1 MNSRVDWSKI
11 KYVLYGLMVGI
22 VVGII
27 VSLFRILI
35 TFSLNF
41 IEEAYSVMRAE
52 PAGVILW
59 IFISLV
65 VAGVVIILIR
75 DEPNIIGSGIQD
87 IEGHLHGV
95 MKLKW
100 FSIFWRKFI
109 GGTLSIG
116 SGLALGRE
124 GPSIQI
130 GGVLGI
136 GVNKLLKGNRSQE
149 KVLLS
154 AGASAGLA
162 SAFNTPVSGVMFIM
176 EEVHH
181 KFSKIL
187 LLTAFSAAVTSNFIA
202 YQIFGVEPI
211 INFDVLE
218 VFPLT
223 HYTYLVLL
231 GIVLGVVGWGYQG
244 VLIRM
249 SKLYEKLPIPNYLHP
264 LLPFLIVIPI
274 GLFLPNMLGSG
285 EGLISGVS
293 QNEYTIGALLGIFV
307 FRFIFMQISY
317 GAGLPGGIFLP
328 VLGLGAI
335 VGGIYGNGAM
345 MISDLDPMFIEA
357 FVVYSMGGLLTSV
370 TKASL
375 TSVLLI
381 IEMTGSVTHLMP
393 LAVVCLSS
401 YIVSDFLRS
410 GPIYEVLLDK
420 KVKTPYSIFEGN
432 IEEYEMH
439 VEPNSFLDNRV
450 IKELNMPMGSQ
461 IVYIQRNFNEFI
473 PRASTILHSNDT
485 LVIHADTGV
494 MPQVISYMNQ
504 ENEDAS
510 IETNNSS

>member
-11 KYVLYGLMVGI
+11 KYVLFGIMVGI
-22 VVGII
+22 VVGVT
-27 VSLFRILI
+27 VSLFRVL
-35 TFSLNF
+35 TSLTLNLV
-41 IEEAYSVMRAE
+41 EEAYSIMQTA
-52 PAGVILW
+52 PLW
-59 IFISLV
+59 IMPWILLSLA
-65 VAGVVIILIR
+65 VAGIIIIFIR

-95 MKLKW
+95 LRLKW
-100 FSIFWRKFI
+100 FSILWRKFV
-109 GGTLSIG
+109 GGVLSIG

-130 GGVLGI
+130 GGVLGL

-149 KVLLS
+149 SVLLS

-162 SAFNTPVSGVMFIM
+162 SAFNTPVSGVMFIL

-181 KFSKIL
+181 KFSKVL

-202 YQIFGVEPI
+202 YQVFGVEPV

-223 HYTYLVLL
+223 HYGYLVLL
-231 GIVLGVVGWGYQG
+231 GVLLGVVGWFYQG

-249 SKLYEKLPIPNYLHP
+249 SKLYEKLPISSYLHP
-264 LLPFLIVIPI
+264 VIPFLIVIPI
-274 GLFLPNMLGSG
+274 GLFLPSLLGSG
-285 EGLISGVS
+285 EGLISGIS
-293 QNEYTIGALLGIFV
+293 QNQYTIGALLGIFV
-307 FRFIFMQISY
+307 FRFVFMQISY

-345 MISDLDPMFIEA
+345 AFSDLDPMFIEA

-401 YIVSDFLRS
+401 YIVADFLRS

-432 IEEYEMH
+432 IEEYEIH
-439 VEPNSFLDNRV
+439 IEPNSFLDNRV
-450 IKELNMPMGSQ
+450 IRELNMPKGSQ
-461 IVYIQRNFNEFI
+461 IVYIQRNFTEFI
-473 PRASTILHSNDT
+473 PRAGTILQANDT
-485 LVIHADTGV
+485 LVIHADSGM

-510 IETNNSS
+510 IEQNNS